1 MVTEILARLPVKS
14 LLRFRSVCKAW
25 RSTISDDAS
34 FVLAHLHHQPSSFL
48 IFPCLAP
55 ADEDDGDSSGGGS
68 GSIALYRWVATTPAA
83 ASLVHAADMPCHRHS
98 WEPHDVLAHCDG
110 LVLVPT
116 CHEVRLFNPAARQVA
131 TLPWSLGSEAPP
143 RLPGPHQAFGLG
155 RDPRSGAYKVAR
167 FFYRQVY
174 HVPPPPPS
182 PSAHAHSSSR
192 PLRPD
197 HRDGVAH
204 RRCRPPLAG
213 DRGC

>member
-34 FVLAHLHHQPSSFL
+34 FVLAHLHHQPSSFF

-55 ADEDDGDSSGGGS
+55 ANEDDGDSSGGGS
-68 GSIALYRWVATTPAA
+68 GSSTIALYRWAAATTPAA

-98 WEPHDVLAHCDG
+98 GEPHDVLAHCDG

-131 TLPWSLGSEAPP
+131 TLPWSPGSEAPP

-155 RDPRSGAYKVAR
+155 RDPRSGACKVTPASSTAR
-167 FFYRQVY
+167 CTTCRRRR
-174 HVPPPPPS
+174 
-182 PSAHAHSSSR
+182 R
-192 PLRPD
+192 PHP
-197 HRDGVAH
+197 
-204 RRCRPPLAG
+204 RRTRTAAAAAAAATA
-213 DRGC
+213 